1 MPVAIV
7 ASLLLSLVATG
18 IGIAALGN
26 GSPEP
31 VTSIVL
37 PSSGNTI
44 SGIQPLDAAVGP
56 NVVAVDFVATGGKL
70 HDTKIETGV
79 ASLVGWLSLWDTRTQ
94 ANGTYDLVSI
104 GYNAQ
109 GLSSPSSSIVVTIK
123 N

>member
-7 ASLLLSLVATG
+7 VSLLLTLVATG